1 MKISSNNLRLIRN
14 RFIFLSI
21 ILSAL
26 IVILLSRSFYL
37 QYMESD
43 FLNAE
48 GDKKHIKTLLIPS
61 SRGTIY
67 DRNAN
72 PLAVSIPVSNLV
84 VDPKIFLS
92 SSRYQEL
99 SRSLASM
106 LEMNHS
112 VLDQE
117 VKKRSSRR
125 YFILS
130 RELDKDQVALI
141 RRLKK
146 RNYFWLEKAYKRFNP
161 NAEVTT
167 QIIGFNDNNDQGQ
180 EGLEYA
186 LNDYLSGQDGKKK
199 AITDIGLNTIEDVAI
214 IKSAKQG
221 KDFHA
226 SIDVRIQYIAH
237 AALNEGVNSF
247 QAKQAS
253 AVVLDIKTGEVLAIV
268 NNPSADMNNLEL
280 RLPKFYKNRALTDK
294 FEPGSTFKPL
304 IVATALEH
312 KIFNSIDTIDTLPYS
327 IGSREIKDPRYY
339 GPLSLGEILIK
350 SSNVGASKISLSTDP
365 ELFYDILSKLGI
377 GQATASGFPGETAG
391 TLDSSYQRW
400 RDGMRASLA
409 FGYNVDVNLIQLANA
424 YATIANGGV
433 KNNISLERINELA
446 PGNRVLSEQTSQTLL
461 LMLEQVVERSAV
473 RAQINGYRVGGKTGT
488 AQIAATNYSQDAHN
502 AIFVGI
508 APISDPRIV
517 VAVIVNEPQGREYY
531 GGQVAAPIFASIA
544 SRTLRLLGV
553 APDKI

>member
-1 MKISSNNLRLIRN
+1 MKISSNNLRLIRS
-14 RFIFLSI
+14 RFIFLSLILITLI
-21 ILSAL
+21 I
-26 IVILLSRSFYL
+26 ILLSRSFYL
-37 QYMESD
+37 QYIESD
-43 FLNAE
+43 FLSAE
-48 GDKKHIKTLLIPS
+48 GEKKHIKTLTIPS

-67 DRNAN
+67 DRNSN

-99 SRSLASM
+99 SKSLASV
-106 LEMNHS
+106 LKINHS

-117 VKKRSSRR
+117 IKKRSSRR

-130 RELDKDQVALI
+130 RELGKDQVSVI
-141 RRLKK
+141 NRLKK
-146 RNYFWLEKAYKRFNP
+146 SNYFWLEKAYKRFNP
-161 NAEVTT
+161 NGEITT

-186 LNDYLSGQDGKKK
+186 LNDYLSGKDGKKK
-199 AITDIGLNTIEDVAI
+199 AITDIGLHTIEDVEI
-214 IKSAKQG
+214 IQPAKQG
-221 KDFHA
+221 KDFHT

-237 AALNEGVNSF
+237 AALNEGVNIS

-268 NNPSADMNNLEL
+268 NNPSADMSNLKL

-304 IVATALEH
+304 IIATALEH
-312 KIFNSIDTIDTLPYS
+312 GIFNSTDTIDTLPYS

-365 ELFYDILSKLGI
+365 ELFYEILSKLGI
-377 GQATASGFPGETAG
+377 GQATASGFPGETSG
-391 TLDSSYQRW
+391 TLDNSYQRW

-433 KNNISLERINELA
+433 KNNISLERIDELET
-446 PGNRVLSEQTSQTLL
+446 GNRVLSEQTSQTLL

-488 AQIAATNYSQDAHN
+488 AQIAAANYARDAHN

-508 APISDPRIV
+508 APISEPRIV

-553 APDKI
+553 SPDKI

>member
-14 RFIFLSI
+14 RFIFLSV
-21 ILSAL
+21 ILIAL

-37 QYMESD
+37 QYIESD

-72 PLAVSIPVSNLV
+72 PLAVSIPVSNVV

-99 SRSLASM
+99 SKSLASV
-106 LEMNHS
+106 LKVNHS
-112 VLDQE
+112 LLDQE
-117 VKKRSSRR
+117 IKKRSSRR
-125 YFILS
+125 HFILS
-130 RELDKDQVALI
+130 RELDKDQIALI
-141 RRLKK
+141 GRLKK
-146 RNYFWLEKAYKRFNP
+146 SNYFRLEKAYKRFNP

-186 LNDYLSGQDGKKK
+186 LNDYLSGEDGKKK
-199 AITDIGLNTIEDVAI
+199 AITDIGLNTIEDIEI

-221 KDFHA
+221 KDFHT

-237 AALNEGVNSF
+237 AALSEGVNRF
-247 QAKQAS
+247 QAKEAS

-268 NNPSADMNNLEL
+268 NNPSADMSNLEL

-294 FEPGSTFKPL
+294 FEPGSTFKTL
-304 IVATALEH
+304 IIATALEH
-312 KIFNSIDTIDTLPYS
+312 EIFNSLDTIDTLPYS

-350 SSNVGASKISLSTDP
+350 SSNVGASKVSLSTDP

-377 GQATASGFPGETAG
+377 GQATASGFPGETSG

-433 KNNISLERINELA
+433 KNNISLERIDEIA
-446 PGNRVLSEQTSQTLL
+446 TGNRVLSEQTSQTLL

-488 AQIAATNYSQDAHN
+488 AQIAAANYSQDAHN

-517 VAVIVNEPQGREYY
+517 VAVIVNQPQGTEYY

-544 SRTLRLLGV
+544 SRTLRLLGI

>member
-21 ILSAL
+21 ILIAL

-117 VKKRSSRR
+117 IKKRSSRR

-214 IKSAKQG
+214 LKSAKQG

-294 FEPGSTFKPL
+294 FEPGSTFKTL

>member
-21 ILSAL
+21 VLIAL

-99 SRSLASM
+99 SKSLASV
-106 LEMNHS
+106 LKMNHS

-117 VKKRSSRR
+117 IKDRSSRR

-141 RRLKK
+141 SRLKK

-161 NAEVTT
+161 NADVTT
-167 QIIGFNDNNDQGQ
+167 QIIGFNNNNDQGQ

-186 LNDYLSGQDGKKK
+186 LNDYLSGQDGEKK
-199 AITDIGLNTIEDVAI
+199 AITDIGLNTIEDVEI
-214 IKSAKQG
+214 IKPAKQG
-221 KDFHA
+221 KDFHT

-237 AALNEGVNSF
+237 AALNEGVNIF

-294 FEPGSTFKPL
+294 FEPGSTFKTL

-312 KIFNSIDTIDTLPYS
+312 EIFNSIDTIDTLPYS

-365 ELFYDILSKLGI
+365 ELFYNILSKLGI
-377 GQATASGFPGETAG
+377 GQATASGFPGETSG

-400 RDGMRASLA
+400 RNGMRASLA

-433 KNNISLERINELA
+433 KNNISLERIDELV
-446 PGNRVLSEQTSQTLL
+446 PGNRVLSEQTSKTLL

-531 GGQVAAPIFASIA
+531 GGHVAAPIFASIA

>member
-21 ILSAL
+21 ILIAL

-117 VKKRSSRR
+117 IKKRSSRR

-294 FEPGSTFKPL
+294 FEPGSTFKTL

-517 VAVIVNEPQGREYY
+517 VAVIVNEPQGMEYY

>member
-1 MKISSNNLRLIRN
+1 MKISSNNLRLIRS

-21 ILSAL
+21 ILITL
-26 IVILLSRSFYL
+26 IIILLSRSFYL
-37 QYMESD
+37 QYIESD
-43 FLNAE
+43 FLSAE
-48 GDKKHIKTLLIPS
+48 GEKKHIKTLTIPS

-67 DRNAN
+67 DRNSN

-99 SRSLASM
+99 SKSLASV
-106 LEMNHS
+106 LKINHS

-117 VKKRSSRR
+117 IKKRSSRR
-125 YFILS
+125 YFVLF
-130 RELDKDQVALI
+130 RELGKDQLAVI
-141 RRLKK
+141 NRLKK
-146 RNYFWLEKAYKRFNP
+146 SNYFWLEKAYKRFNP
-161 NAEVTT
+161 NGEVTT

-214 IKSAKQG
+214 IKPAKQG

-226 SIDVRIQYIAH
+226 SIDVRVQYIAH
-237 AALNEGVNSF
+237 AALHEGVNSF

-294 FEPGSTFKPL
+294 FEPGSTFKTL

-488 AQIAATNYSQDAHN
+488 AQIAAANYSRDAHN

-508 APISDPRIV
+508 APISEPRIV

-531 GGQVAAPIFASIA
+531 GGQVAAPIFSSIA

-553 APDKI
+553 SPDKI

>member
-21 ILSAL
+21 ILIAL

-117 VKKRSSRR
+117 VKKRSTRR

-517 VAVIVNEPQGREYY
+517 VAVIVNEPQGMEYY

>member
-21 ILSAL
+21 ILIAL

-117 VKKRSSRR
+117 IKKRSSRR

-517 VAVIVNEPQGREYY
+517 VAVIVNEPQGMEYY

>member
-1 MKISSNNLRLIRN
+1 MSVILI
-14 RFIFLSI
+14 
-21 ILSAL
+21 AL

-37 QYMESD
+37 QYIESD

-48 GDKKHIKTLLIPS
+48 GDKKHIKTLIIPS

-99 SRSLASM
+99 SKSLASA
-106 LEMNHS
+106 LKINHS
-112 VLDQE
+112 LLDQE
-117 VKKRSSRR
+117 IKKRSSRR

-130 RELDKDQVALI
+130 RELEKDQIALI
-141 RRLKK
+141 GRLKK
-146 RNYFWLEKAYKRFNP
+146 SNYFWLEKAYKRFNP

-199 AITDIGLNTIEDVAI
+199 AITDIGLNTIEDIEI

-221 KDFHA
+221 KDFHT

-237 AALNEGVNSF
+237 AALSEGVNRF
-247 QAKQAS
+247 QAKEAS

-268 NNPSADMNNLEL
+268 NNPSADMSNLEL

-294 FEPGSTFKPL
+294 FEPGSTFKTL
-304 IVATALEH
+304 IIATALEH
-312 KIFNSIDTIDTLPYS
+312 EIFDSLDTIDTLPYS

-350 SSNVGASKISLSTDP
+350 SSNVGASKVSLSTDP

-377 GQATASGFPGETAG
+377 GQATASGFPGETSG

-433 KNNISLERINELA
+433 KNNISLERIDEIA
-446 PGNRVLSEQTSQTLL
+446 TGNRVFSEQTSQTLL

-502 AIFVGI
+502 AIFVGM
-508 APISDPRIV
+508 APISNPRIV
-517 VAVIVNEPQGREYY
+517 VAVIVNQPQGTEYY

-544 SRTLRLLGV
+544 SRTLRLLGI

>member
-14 RFIFLSI
+14 RFIFLSV
-21 ILSAL
+21 ILIAL

-37 QYMESD
+37 QYIESD

-48 GDKKHIKTLLIPS
+48 GDKKHIKTLIIPS

-99 SRSLASM
+99 SKSLASA
-106 LEMNHS
+106 LKINHS
-112 VLDQE
+112 LLDQE
-117 VKKRSSRR
+117 IKKRSSRR

-130 RELDKDQVALI
+130 RELDKDQIALI
-141 RRLKK
+141 GRLKK
-146 RNYFWLEKAYKRFNP
+146 SNYFWLEKAYKRFNP

-199 AITDIGLNTIEDVAI
+199 AITDIGLNTIEDIEI

-221 KDFHA
+221 KDFHT

-237 AALNEGVNSF
+237 AALSEGVNRF
-247 QAKQAS
+247 QAKEAS

-268 NNPSADMNNLEL
+268 NNPSADMSNLEL

-294 FEPGSTFKPL
+294 FEPGSTFKTL
-304 IVATALEH
+304 IIATALEH
-312 KIFNSIDTIDTLPYS
+312 EIFNSLDTIDTLPYS

-350 SSNVGASKISLSTDP
+350 SSNVGASKVSLSTDP

-377 GQATASGFPGETAG
+377 GQATASGFPGETSG

-433 KNNISLERINELA
+433 KNNISLERIDEIA
-446 PGNRVLSEQTSQTLL
+446 TGNRVLSEQTSQTLL

-488 AQIAATNYSQDAHN
+488 AQFAAENYSQDAHN

-517 VAVIVNEPQGREYY
+517 VAVIVNQPQGTEYY

-544 SRTLRLLGV
+544 SRTLRLLGI

>member
-14 RFIFLSI
+14 RFIFLSV
-21 ILSAL
+21 ILIAL

-37 QYMESD
+37 QYIESD

-48 GDKKHIKTLLIPS
+48 GDKKHIKTLIIPS

-99 SRSLASM
+99 SKSLASA
-106 LEMNHS
+106 LKINHS
-112 VLDQE
+112 LLDQE
-117 VKKRSSRR
+117 IKKRSSRR

-130 RELDKDQVALI
+130 RELDKDQIALI
-141 RRLKK
+141 GRLKK
-146 RNYFWLEKAYKRFNP
+146 SNYFWLEKAYKRFNP

-199 AITDIGLNTIEDVAI
+199 AITDIGLNTIEDIEI
-214 IKSAKQG
+214 IESAKQG
-221 KDFHA
+221 KDFHT

-237 AALNEGVNSF
+237 AALSEGVNRF
-247 QAKQAS
+247 QAKEAS

-268 NNPSADMNNLEL
+268 NNPSADMSNLEL

-294 FEPGSTFKPL
+294 FEPGSTFKTL
-304 IVATALEH
+304 IVATALEYE
-312 KIFNSIDTIDTLPYS
+312 IFNSLDTIDTLPYS

-350 SSNVGASKISLSTDP
+350 SSNVGASKVSLSTDP

-377 GQATASGFPGETAG
+377 GQATASGFPGETSG

-433 KNNISLERINELA
+433 KNNISLERIDEIATN
-446 PGNRVLSEQTSQTLL
+446 NRVLSEQTSQTLL

-488 AQIAATNYSQDAHN
+488 AQIAAANYSQDAHN

-517 VAVIVNEPQGREYY
+517 VAVIVNQPQGTEYY

-544 SRTLRLLGV
+544 SRTLRLLGI

>member
-14 RFIFLSI
+14 RFIFLSV
-21 ILSAL
+21 ILIAL

-37 QYMESD
+37 QYIESD

-48 GDKKHIKTLLIPS
+48 GDKKHIKTILIPS

-99 SRSLASM
+99 SKSLASA
-106 LEMNHS
+106 LKINHS
-112 VLDQE
+112 LLDQE
-117 VKKRSSRR
+117 IKKRSSRR

-130 RELDKDQVALI
+130 RELDKDQIALI
-141 RRLKK
+141 GRLKK
-146 RNYFWLEKAYKRFNP
+146 SNYFWLEKAYKRFNP

-199 AITDIGLNTIEDVAI
+199 AITDIGLNTIEDIEI

-221 KDFHA
+221 KDFHT

-237 AALNEGVNSF
+237 AALSEGVNRF
-247 QAKQAS
+247 QAKEAS

-268 NNPSADMNNLEL
+268 NNPSADMSNLEL

-294 FEPGSTFKPL
+294 FEPGSTFKTL
-304 IVATALEH
+304 IIATALEH
-312 KIFNSIDTIDTLPYS
+312 EIFNSLDTIDTLPYS

-350 SSNVGASKISLSTDP
+350 SSNVGASKVSLSTDP

-377 GQATASGFPGETAG
+377 GQATASGFPGETSG

-409 FGYNVDVNLIQLANA
+409 FGYNVDVNFIQLANA

-433 KNNISLERINELA
+433 KNNISLERIDEIA
-446 PGNRVLSEQTSQTLL
+446 TGNRVLSEQTSQTLL

-502 AIFVGI
+502 AIFVGM

-517 VAVIVNEPQGREYY
+517 VAVIVNQPQGTEYY

-544 SRTLRLLGV
+544 SRTLRLLGI

>member
-21 ILSAL
+21 ILIAL

-117 VKKRSSRR
+117 IKKRSSRR

-186 LNDYLSGQDGKKK
+186 LNDYLSGKDGKKK
-199 AITDIGLNTIEDVAI
+199 AITDIGLNTIEDIEI

-221 KDFHA
+221 KDFHT

-488 AQIAATNYSQDAHN
+488 AQIAAANYSQDAHN

-517 VAVIVNEPQGREYY
+517 VAVIVNEPQGMEYY

>member
-21 ILSAL
+21 ILIAL

-117 VKKRSSRR
+117 IKKRSSRR

>member
-1 MKISSNNLRLIRN
+1 MKISSNNLKLIRN

-21 ILSAL
+21 ILIAL
-26 IVILLSRSFYL
+26 IIILLSRSFYL
-37 QYMESD
+37 QYIESD

-48 GDKKHIKTLLIPS
+48 GDKKHIKTLTIPS

-67 DRNAN
+67 DRNSN

-92 SSRYQEL
+92 SKRYQGL
-99 SRSLASM
+99 SKSLASV
-106 LEMNHS
+106 LKIDHS
-112 VLDQE
+112 RLDQE
-117 VKKRSSRR
+117 IKKRSSRR

-130 RELDKDQVALI
+130 RELEKDQVALI
-141 RRLKK
+141 NRLKK
-146 RNYFWLEKAYKRFNP
+146 SNYFWLEKAYKRFNP

-167 QIIGFNDNNDQGQ
+167 QIIGFNDNKDQGQ

-186 LNDYLSGQDGKKK
+186 LNNYLSGQDGKKK
-199 AITDIGLNTIEDVAI
+199 AITDIGLNTIEDVEI
-214 IKSAKQG
+214 IKPAKQG
-221 KDFHA
+221 KDFYT

-247 QAKQAS
+247 QAKKAS

-268 NNPSADMNNLEL
+268 NNPSADMSNLEL

-312 KIFNSIDTIDTLPYS
+312 EIFNSIDTIDTLPYS

-350 SSNVGASKISLSTDP
+350 SSNVGASKISLLTDP
-365 ELFYDILSKLGI
+365 ELFYEILSKLGI
-377 GQATASGFPGETAG
+377 GQATASGFPGETSG

-433 KNNISLERINELA
+433 KNNISLERIDELA
-446 PGNRVLSEQTSQTLL
+446 TGNRVLSEQTSQTLL

-473 RAQINGYRVGGKTGT
+473 RAQINGYSVGGKTGT

-517 VAVIVNEPQGREYY
+517 VAVIVNQPQGREYY
-531 GGQVAAPIFASIA
+531 GGQVAAPIFASIV

>member
-21 ILSAL
+21 ILIAL

-117 VKKRSSRR
+117 VKKRSTRR

-214 IKSAKQG
+214 IKPAKQG

>member
-37 QYMESD
+37 QYIESD

-117 VKKRSSRR
+117 VKKRSTRR

>member
-21 ILSAL
+21 ILIAL
-26 IVILLSRSFYL
+26 IIILLSRSFYL
-37 QYMESD
+37 QYIESD

-48 GDKKHIKTLLIPS
+48 GDKKHIKTLTIPS

-67 DRNAN
+67 DRNSN

-92 SSRYQEL
+92 SKRYQEL
-99 SRSLASM
+99 SKSLASV
-106 LEMNHS
+106 LKIDHS
-112 VLDQE
+112 RLDQE

-130 RELDKDQVALI
+130 RELEKDQVALI
-141 RRLKK
+141 NRLKK
-146 RNYFWLEKAYKRFNP
+146 SNYFWLEKAYKRFNP

-167 QIIGFNDNNDQGQ
+167 QIIGFNDNKDQGQ

-186 LNDYLSGQDGKKK
+186 LNNYLSGQDGKKK
-199 AITDIGLNTIEDVAI
+199 AITDIGLNTIEDLEI
-214 IKSAKQG
+214 IKPAKQG
-221 KDFHA
+221 KDFHT

-237 AALNEGVNSF
+237 AALNKGVNSS
-247 QAKQAS
+247 QAKKAS

-268 NNPSADMNNLEL
+268 NNPSADMSNLEL

-312 KIFNSIDTIDTLPYS
+312 DIFNSIDTIDTLPYS

-350 SSNVGASKISLSTDP
+350 SSNVGASKISLLTDP
-365 ELFYDILSKLGI
+365 ELFYEILSKLGI
-377 GQATASGFPGETAG
+377 GQATASGFPGETSG

-424 YATIANGGV
+424 YATIANQGV
-433 KNNISLERINELA
+433 KNNISLERIDELA
-446 PGNRVLSEQTSQTLL
+446 IGNRVLSEQTSQTLL

-488 AQIAATNYSQDAHN
+488 AQIAATNYSRDAHN

-517 VAVIVNEPQGREYY
+517 VAVIVNEPQGKEYY

>member
-21 ILSAL
+21 ILIAL

-117 VKKRSSRR
+117 IKKRSSRR

-214 IKSAKQG
+214 LKSAKQG
-221 KDFHA
+221 KNFHA

-517 VAVIVNEPQGREYY
+517 VAVIVNEPQGMEYY

>member
-14 RFIFLSI
+14 RFIFLSV
-21 ILSAL
+21 ILIAL

-37 QYMESD
+37 QYIESD

-99 SRSLASM
+99 SKSLASA
-106 LEMNHS
+106 LKINHS
-112 VLDQE
+112 LLDQE
-117 VKKRSSRR
+117 IKKRSSRR

-141 RRLKK
+141 GRLKK
-146 RNYFWLEKAYKRFNP
+146 SNYFWLEKAYKRFNP

-199 AITDIGLNTIEDVAI
+199 AITDIGLNTIEDIEI

-221 KDFHA
+221 KDFHT

-237 AALNEGVNSF
+237 AALSEGVNRF
-247 QAKQAS
+247 QAKEAS

-268 NNPSADMNNLEL
+268 NNPSADMSNLEL

-294 FEPGSTFKPL
+294 FEPGSTFKTL
-304 IVATALEH
+304 IIATALEH
-312 KIFNSIDTIDTLPYS
+312 EIFNSLDTIDTLPYS

-350 SSNVGASKISLSTDP
+350 SSNVGASKVSLSTDP

-377 GQATASGFPGETAG
+377 GQATASGFPGETSG

-433 KNNISLERINELA
+433 KNNISLERIDEIA
-446 PGNRVLSEQTSQTLL
+446 TGNRVFSEQTSQTLL

-502 AIFVGI
+502 AIFVGM
-508 APISDPRIV
+508 APISNPRIV
-517 VAVIVNEPQGREYY
+517 VAVIVNQPQGTEYY

-544 SRTLRLLGV
+544 SRTLRLLGI

>member
-1 MKISSNNLRLIRN
+1 MTISNNNLRLIRN

-21 ILSAL
+21 ILIAL

-117 VKKRSSRR
+117 IKKRSSRR

-214 IKSAKQG
+214 LKSAKQG

-488 AQIAATNYSQDAHN
+488 AQIAAANYSQDAHN

-517 VAVIVNEPQGREYY
+517 VAVIVNQPQGTEYY

-544 SRTLRLLGV
+544 SRTLRLLGI

>member
-1 MKISSNNLRLIRN
+1 MKISSKKLRLIRN

-21 ILSAL
+21 ILIVL

-117 VKKRSSRR
+117 IKKRSSRR

-214 IKSAKQG
+214 LKSAKQG

-294 FEPGSTFKPL
+294 FEPGSTFKTL

>member
-14 RFIFLSI
+14 RFIFLSV
-21 ILSAL
+21 ILIAL

-37 QYMESD
+37 QYIESD

-48 GDKKHIKTLLIPS
+48 GDKKHIKTLIIPS

-99 SRSLASM
+99 SKSLASA
-106 LEMNHS
+106 LKINHS
-112 VLDQE
+112 LLDQE
-117 VKKRSSRR
+117 IKKRSSRR

-130 RELDKDQVALI
+130 RELDKDQIALI
-141 RRLKK
+141 GRLKK
-146 RNYFWLEKAYKRFNP
+146 SNYFWLEKAYKRFNP

-199 AITDIGLNTIEDVAI
+199 AITDIGLNTIEDIEI

-221 KDFHA
+221 KDFHT

-237 AALNEGVNSF
+237 AALSEGVNRF
-247 QAKQAS
+247 QAKEAS

-268 NNPSADMNNLEL
+268 NNPSADMSNLEL

-294 FEPGSTFKPL
+294 FEPGSTFKTL
-304 IVATALEH
+304 IIATALEH
-312 KIFNSIDTIDTLPYS
+312 EIFNSLDTIDTLPYS

-350 SSNVGASKISLSTDP
+350 SSNVGASKVSLSTDP

-377 GQATASGFPGETAG
+377 GQATASGFPGETSG

-433 KNNISLERINELA
+433 KNNISLERIDEIA
-446 PGNRVLSEQTSQTLL
+446 TGNRVLSEQTSQTLL

-502 AIFVGI
+502 AIFVGM

-517 VAVIVNEPQGREYY
+517 VAVIVNQPQGTEYY

-544 SRTLRLLGV
+544 SRTLRLLGI

>member
-37 QYMESD
+37 QYIESD

-517 VAVIVNEPQGREYY
+517 VAVIVNEPQGMEYY

>member
-21 ILSAL
+21 ILIAL
-26 IVILLSRSFYL
+26 IIILLSRSFYL
-37 QYMESD
+37 QYIESD

-48 GDKKHIKTLLIPS
+48 GDKKHIKTLIIPS

-67 DRNAN
+67 DRNSN

-92 SSRYQEL
+92 SKRYQEL
-99 SRSLASM
+99 SKSLASV
-106 LEMNHS
+106 LKIDHS
-112 VLDQE
+112 RLDQE
-117 VKKRSSRR
+117 IKKRSSRR

-130 RELDKDQVALI
+130 RELEKDQVALI
-141 RRLKK
+141 NRLKK
-146 RNYFWLEKAYKRFNP
+146 SNYFWLEKAYKRFNP

-167 QIIGFNDNNDQGQ
+167 QIIGFNDNKDQGQ

-186 LNDYLSGQDGKKK
+186 LNNYLSGQDGKKK
-199 AITDIGLNTIEDVAI
+199 AITDIGLNTIEDVEI
-214 IKSAKQG
+214 IKPAKQG
-221 KDFHA
+221 KDFYT

-237 AALNEGVNSF
+237 AALNEGVNSS
-247 QAKQAS
+247 QAKKAS

-268 NNPSADMNNLEL
+268 NNPSADMSNLKL

-312 KIFNSIDTIDTLPYS
+312 EIFNSTDTIDTLPYS

-350 SSNVGASKISLSTDP
+350 SSNVGASKISLLTDP
-365 ELFYDILSKLGI
+365 ELFYEILSKLGI
-377 GQATASGFPGETAG
+377 GQATASGFPGETSG

-424 YATIANGGV
+424 YATIANRGV
-433 KNNISLERINELA
+433 KNNISLERIDELA
-446 PGNRVLSEQTSQTLL
+446 VGNRVLSEQTSQTLL

-488 AQIAATNYSQDAHN
+488 AQIAAANYSRDAHN

-508 APISDPRIV
+508 VPISDPRIV

>member
-14 RFIFLSI
+14 RFIFLSV
-21 ILSAL
+21 ILIAL

-37 QYMESD
+37 QYIESD

-72 PLAVSIPVSNLV
+72 PLAVSIPVSNVV

-99 SRSLASM
+99 SKSLASA
-106 LEMNHS
+106 LKINHS
-112 VLDQE
+112 LLDQE
-117 VKKRSSRR
+117 IKKRSSRR

-130 RELDKDQVALI
+130 RELDKDQIALI
-141 RRLKK
+141 GRLKK
-146 RNYFWLEKAYKRFNP
+146 SNYFWLEKAYKRFNP

-199 AITDIGLNTIEDVAI
+199 AITDIGLNTIEDIEI

-221 KDFHA
+221 KDFHT

-237 AALNEGVNSF
+237 AALSEGVNRF
-247 QAKQAS
+247 QAKEAS

-268 NNPSADMNNLEL
+268 NNPSADMSNLEL

-294 FEPGSTFKPL
+294 FEPGSTFKTL
-304 IVATALEH
+304 IIATALEH
-312 KIFNSIDTIDTLPYS
+312 EIFNSLDTIDTLPYS

-350 SSNVGASKISLSTDP
+350 SSNVGASKVSLSTDP

-377 GQATASGFPGETAG
+377 GQATASGFPGETSG

-433 KNNISLERINELA
+433 KNNISLERIDEIA
-446 PGNRVLSEQTSQTLL
+446 TGNRVLSEQTSQTLL

-502 AIFVGI
+502 AIFVGM
-508 APISDPRIV
+508 APISNPRIV
-517 VAVIVNEPQGREYY
+517 VAVIVNQPQGTEYY

-544 SRTLRLLGV
+544 SRTLRLLGI

>member
-14 RFIFLSI
+14 RFIFLSV
-21 ILSAL
+21 ILIAL

-37 QYMESD
+37 QYIESD

-48 GDKKHIKTLLIPS
+48 GDKKHIKTLIIPS

-99 SRSLASM
+99 SKSLASA
-106 LEMNHS
+106 LKINHS
-112 VLDQE
+112 LLDQE
-117 VKKRSSRR
+117 IKKRSSRR

-130 RELDKDQVALI
+130 RELEKDQIALI
-141 RRLKK
+141 GRLKK
-146 RNYFWLEKAYKRFNP
+146 SNYFWLEKAYKRFNP

-199 AITDIGLNTIEDVAI
+199 AITDIGLNTIEDIEI

-221 KDFHA
+221 KDFHT

-237 AALNEGVNSF
+237 AALSEGVNRF
-247 QAKQAS
+247 QAKEAS

-268 NNPSADMNNLEL
+268 NNPSADMSNLEL

-294 FEPGSTFKPL
+294 FEPGSTFKTL
-304 IVATALEH
+304 IIATALEH
-312 KIFNSIDTIDTLPYS
+312 EIFDSLDTIDTLPYS

-350 SSNVGASKISLSTDP
+350 SSNVGASKVSLSTDP

-377 GQATASGFPGETAG
+377 GQATASGFPGETSG

-433 KNNISLERINELA
+433 KNNISLERIDEIA
-446 PGNRVLSEQTSQTLL
+446 TGNRVLSEQTSQTLL

-502 AIFVGI
+502 AIFVGM

-517 VAVIVNEPQGREYY
+517 VAVIVNQPQGTEYY

-544 SRTLRLLGV
+544 SRTLRLLGI

>member
-1 MKISSNNLRLIRN
+1 MTISNNNLRLIRN

-21 ILSAL
+21 ILIAL

-117 VKKRSSRR
+117 IKKRSSRR

-488 AQIAATNYSQDAHN
+488 AQIAAANYSQDAHN

-517 VAVIVNEPQGREYY
+517 VAVIVNEPQGMEYY

>member
-14 RFIFLSI
+14 RFIFLSV
-21 ILSAL
+21 ILIAL

-37 QYMESD
+37 QYIESD

-48 GDKKHIKTLLIPS
+48 GDKKHIKTLIIPS

-99 SRSLASM
+99 SKSLASA
-106 LEMNHS
+106 LKINHS
-112 VLDQE
+112 LLDQE
-117 VKKRSSRR
+117 IKKRSSRR

-130 RELDKDQVALI
+130 RELEKDQIALI
-141 RRLKK
+141 GRLKK
-146 RNYFWLEKAYKRFNP
+146 SNYFWLEKAYKRFNP

-199 AITDIGLNTIEDVAI
+199 AITDIGLNTIEDIEI

-221 KDFHA
+221 KDFHT

-237 AALNEGVNSF
+237 AALSEGVNRF
-247 QAKQAS
+247 QAKEAS

-268 NNPSADMNNLEL
+268 NNPSADMSNLEL

-294 FEPGSTFKPL
+294 FEPGSTFKTL
-304 IVATALEH
+304 IIATALEH
-312 KIFNSIDTIDTLPYS
+312 EIFDSLDTIDTLPYS

-350 SSNVGASKISLSTDP
+350 SSNVGASKVSLSTDP

-377 GQATASGFPGETAG
+377 GQATASGFPGETSG

-433 KNNISLERINELA
+433 KNNISLERIDEIA
-446 PGNRVLSEQTSQTLL
+446 TGNRVLSEQTSQTLL

-502 AIFVGI
+502 AIFVGM

-517 VAVIVNEPQGREYY
+517 VAVIVNQPQGTEYY
-531 GGQVAAPIFASIA
+531 GGQVAAPIFASIV
-544 SRTLRLLGV
+544 SRTLRLLGI

>member
-37 QYMESD
+37 QYIESD

-117 VKKRSSRR
+117 IKKRSSRR

-141 RRLKK
+141 HRLKK

-517 VAVIVNEPQGREYY
+517 VAVIVNEPQGMEYY

>member
-1 MKISSNNLRLIRN
+1 
-14 RFIFLSI
+14 
-21 ILSAL
+21 
-26 IVILLSRSFYL
+26 
-37 QYMESD
+37 MESE

-117 VKKRSSRR
+117 IKKRSSRR

-488 AQIAATNYSQDAHN
+488 AQIAAANYSQDAHN

-517 VAVIVNEPQGREYY
+517 VAVIVNEPQGMEYY

>member
-37 QYMESD
+37 QYIESD

-117 VKKRSSRR
+117 VKKRSTRR

-294 FEPGSTFKPL
+294 FEPGSTFKTL

-488 AQIAATNYSQDAHN
+488 AQIAAANYSQDAHN

-517 VAVIVNEPQGREYY
+517 VAVIVNEPQGMEYY

>member
-21 ILSAL
+21 ILIAL

-117 VKKRSSRR
+117 IKKRSSRR

-327 IGSREIKDPRYY
+327 IGSREIKDPRYF
-339 GPLSLGEILIK
+339 GPLNLGEILIK

-488 AQIAATNYSQDAHN
+488 AQIAAANYSQDAHN

-517 VAVIVNEPQGREYY
+517 VAVIVNEPQGMEYY

>member
-37 QYMESD
+37 QYIESD